1 MNDEVTVKRWE
12 RWVIRAV
19 ALYLVLVVV
28 ALLIAGLLQ
37 LVIEPTDP
45 DAGKHEIKTIPSG
58 VIA

>member
-37 LVIEPTDP
+37 LVIEPTDR
-45 DAGKHEIKTIPSG
+45 DAGHEIKTIPSG